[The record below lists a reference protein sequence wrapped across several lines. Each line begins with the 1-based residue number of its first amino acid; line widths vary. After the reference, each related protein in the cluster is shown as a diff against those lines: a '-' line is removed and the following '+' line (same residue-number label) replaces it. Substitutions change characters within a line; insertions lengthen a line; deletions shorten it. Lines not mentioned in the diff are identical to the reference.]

1 MIKAQGAFFF
11 WEVVGGVIFLLSD
24 TRPCN
29 AQYQQ
34 LPLPLRMEAGYSQGV
49 CSLAFSVLLCTAVA

>member
-24 TRPCN
+24 TQPCT
-29 AQYQQ
+29 AQYQL
-34 LPLPLRMEAGYSQGV
+34 LPLPLRMEAGYNPGV
-49 CSLAFSVLLCTAVA
+49 YSLAFAVLLYTAVA